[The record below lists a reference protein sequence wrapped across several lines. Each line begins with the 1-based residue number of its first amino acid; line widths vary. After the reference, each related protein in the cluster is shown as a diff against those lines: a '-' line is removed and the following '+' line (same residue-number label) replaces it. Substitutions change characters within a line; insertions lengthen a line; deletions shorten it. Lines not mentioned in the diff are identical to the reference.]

1 MILIAEDNPAVRR
14 MIRSLVEE
22 IDPQII
28 ECEDGGTAVKM
39 FEEHKPDWVLMDVHM
54 RPVDGLTAMCT
65 ILERHPHARIVIV
78 TQYAD
83 ARTRETALAMGAH
96 AFVGKADLMSIRDLI
111 EEAMCAGK
119 TERY

>member
-1 MILIAEDNPAVRR
+1 MQMILIAEDNPAVRR

-28 ECEDGGTAVKM
+28 ECEDCGTAVKM

-78 TQYAD
+78 TQ
-83 ARTRETALAMGAH
+83 
-96 AFVGKADLMSIRDLI
+96 
-111 EEAMCAGK
+111 
-119 TERY
+119 

>member
-14 MIRSLVEE
+14 MIRSLVED

-28 ECEDGGTAVKM
+28 ECEDGGRAVKM
-39 FEEHKPDWVLMDVHM
+39 FEEHKPEWVLMDVHM
-54 RPVDGLTAMCT
+54 RPVDGLMAMRT
-65 ILERHPHARIVIV
+65 ILERHPKARVIIV

-96 AFVGKADLMSIRDLI
+96 AFVGKADLMSVRDLI
-111 EEAMCAGK
+111 EEGKFTGK
-119 TERY
+119 TNNG